1 MRGSER
7 GSATPAIEEE
17 PVGARSGR
25 GVGRREALG
34 IAGAAVCGLA
44 VAGCGAGGQESA
56 PVQSIK
62 GQVLAKT
69 ADVPVGGGTLV
80 EQWKIM
86 ITQPAEGVFKAF
98 SAICPH
104 RGCAVGSPQDSVMTC
119 PCHGSEFAA
128 DSGKCLKGPATAPL
142 TAYQVKVVGDGIVA
156 V

>member
-7 GSATPAIEEE
+7 GFTTPAVEE
-17 PVGARSGR
+17 PGDVRGGR
-25 GVGRREALG
+25 VVGRREALG
-34 IAGAAVCGLA
+34 IAGAAACGLA
-44 VAGCGAGGQESA
+44 VAGCGAGGQETA

-62 GQVLAKT
+62 GQVLART

-86 ITQPAEGVFKAF
+86 ITQPTEGVFKAF

-104 RGCAVGSPQDSVMTC
+104 RGCAVGSPRDSVMTC

-128 DSGKCLKGPATAPL
+128 DSGKCLKGPATGPL
-142 TAYQVKVVGDGIVA
+142 TAYQVKVEGDGIVA

>member
-7 GSATPAIEEE
+7 GFAMPAIEEG
-17 PVGARSGR
+17 PGDARGGR
-25 GVGRREALG
+25 MVGRREALG
-34 IAGAAVCGLA
+34 VAGAAVCGLA
-44 VAGCGAGGQESA
+44 VAGCGVGGQETA

-98 SAICPH
+98 SAVCPH